1 MAHVAGLLGFDA
13 LWALVRRGNQEEVL
27 QALVRRGHQEEVL
40 QESRAKCEA
49 AFMKQEE
56 LTSFVSS
63 TRRGLLKQTNEN

>member
-27 QALVRRGHQEEVL
+27 Q
-40 QESRAKCEA
+40 ESRAKCEA
-49 AFMKQEE
+49 AFMKQEQ

-63 TRRGLLKQTNEN
+63 TRSLLKQTNEN

>member
-13 LWALVRRGNQEEVL
+13 LW
-27 QALVRRGHQEEVL
+27 ALVRRGHQEEVL

-49 AFMKQEE
+49 AFMKQEQ

-63 TRRGLLKQTNEN
+63 TRSLLKQANEN